1 MYDIMPKLT
10 IRDLLRY
17 AIAYMFWLISALIAL
32 GAIFMVRA
40 ALNAF
45 WPAMHL
51 NRWVLRPL
59 DRFGLVFMGLLWLV
73 YVIFCE
79 QHFRS
84 SITMVRL
91 RRPGQGMR
99 SSLQAGEGASGGK
112 LMRTLK
118 RLGLD
123 VLAKRLVPTL
133 LIPLAILGLA
143 YLVYSVSWIIMR
155 R

>member
-91 RRPGQGMR
+91 RRPGQG
-99 SSLQAGEGASGGK
+99 AGAARASGAAASSPAGGNEQPHS
-112 LMRTLK
+112 LRQSGV
-118 RLGLD
+118 RHARSGI
-123 VLAKRLVPTL
+123 AGWSFPGR
-133 LIPLAILGLA
+133 
-143 YLVYSVSWIIMR
+143 
-155 R
+155 